1 MSDDPPYI
9 LDFHGQGSEQ
19 SGEAAETGSGTDSKG
34 RPWIG
39 IRFECCGV
47 YTRIYRNRQGNAY
60 EGRCPHCSRPVRLRI
75 GPGGINSRM
84 FRAQ

>member
-9 LDFHGQGSEQ
+9 LDLRNGFDGRQEHP
-19 SGEAAETGSGTDSKG
+19 AEPESGTDKAG
-34 RPWIG
+34 RPWVG

-47 YTRIYRNRQGNAY
+47 YTRIYRNRQGDAY
-60 EGRCPHCSRPVRLRI
+60 EGRCPHCTRPVRLRI
-75 GPGGINSRM
+75 GPGGTANRL